1 MKNNNDNFDNYSYDI
16 PVSKTK
22 SSANVDFEPT
32 ADDQKK
38 NQNGKKTAVS
48 IICALTALAMIAVI
62 IAVPVKYGGYKNLWY
77 EINGGR
83 INYPYVFV
91 HGLGGWGEDGGLDTA
106 SPYWGSSAGSITDYL
121 KNEGFDVCA
130 PGVGPISS
138 TWDRACE
145 LYAQLTGT
153 TVDYGAYHSE
163 MHKHARFGRQYTTA
177 LVPQWGE
184 RINGGQRVKINLVG
198 HSYGGETARLLA
210 SLLEYGDENEQ
221 NASGNETSPL
231 FTGGKGSYVFSV
243 TTLCSPHNG
252 TSLTCLINSVGRLIG
267 LDSTTDLL
275 TTVCFAAAGVT
286 SPVSGVYDF
295 MLDQFGVGKINGGLS
310 EIKNAVRAVVES
322 DNDHAGYDLS
332 PDGAKELNSKI
343 KTVKDVYYFSYSYC
357 STKDASVLNRQT
369 ADLKISLPVLIG
381 FSDAMGMYTGVT
393 DGGINIDS
401 SWQANDGLVNV
412 VSAKYPLGEEHEEYI
427 QDSTK
432 VKKGIWYVM
441 PTRSGH
447 HGTVIGMDGN
457 TSEVRQ
463 FYSDLTSMIE
473 NLR

>member
-1 MKNNNDNFDNYSYDI
+1 MNEKNDNFDNYSYDI
-16 PVSKTK
+16 PVSRNKRESSVEFNKT
-22 SSANVDFEPT
+22 VDDPME
-32 ADDQKK
+32 KR
-38 NQNGKKTAVS
+38 NGRKIAVS
-48 IICALTALAMIAVI
+48 IICTLTAIAMIAVI

-77 EINGGR
+77 EINGGK

-91 HGLGGWGEDGGLDTA
+91 HGLGGQGEDGGLD
-106 SPYWGSSAGSITDYL
+106 SVSDYWGSSSGSITEYL
-121 KNEGFDVCA
+121 KTEGFDACA
-130 PGVGPISS
+130 PSVGPISS

-153 TVDYGAYHSE
+153 TVDYGEYHSE
-163 MHKHARFGRQYTTA
+163 LHNHERFGRQYTTA

-184 RINGGQRVKINLVG
+184 KINGGQRVKINLIG

-252 TSLTCLINSVGRLIG
+252 TSLTCLINSVGKLIG
-267 LDSTTDLL
+267 VDSTTDLL

-286 SPVSGVYDF
+286 SPASGIYDF
-295 MLDQFGVGKINGGLS
+295 MLDQFGIGKINGGIS
-310 EIKNAVRAVVES
+310 EIKNAVRAVTES

-332 PDGAKELNSKI
+332 PDGASELNSKI
-343 KTVKDVYYFSYSYC
+343 KTAENVYYFSYSYC
-357 STKDASVLNRQT
+357 STKEASVLNGQT
-369 ADLKISLPVLIG
+369 ADLSISLPVLIG

-393 DGGINIDS
+393 DGGINVDS
-401 SWQANDGLVNV
+401 SWQSNDGLVNV
-412 VSAKYPLGEEHEEYI
+412 VSAKYPFDEEHEEYI
-427 QDSTK
+427 PDNTK
-432 VKKGIWYVM
+432 IKKGVWYVM
-441 PTRSGH
+441 PTKSGH